1 MKGVEDVVV
10 VVVIR
15 VGHAGWGGGGALNVL
30 LLFLPSTLEPP
41 ELKRCQNEGWSL
53 VSGQPNSDHF
63 TLPLPQH

>member
-10 VVVIR
+10 VVVVIQ

-30 LLFLPSTLEPP
+30 LFLPSTLEPP
-41 ELKRCQNEGWSL
+41 ELKRFQNEGWSL